1 MIEKDLIS
9 LYLADI
15 RKYKILDKDEELNLL
30 IKAKAGDE
38 ESKNQLILSNLR
50 LVVNIAKGYINKGLS
65 FIDLI
70 SEGNLGLIYAIEK
83 FDITKGFRFSTYAVW
98 WIKQSI
104 SKAVI
109 VKGREIR
116 IPSYK
121 YDLLNKVNRYVMS
134 RLKDEGNYPPVE
146 EIAAELNIDVDKIQD
161 IIMDFQDP
169 MSLSTQIGDDIYL
182 EDTLAQQEDFSMEEE
197 IFNEMGR
204 KQVRDMVNQLEEREK
219 EILKLRCGLDG
230 YEIHTLEEIGN
241 TLNIT
246 RERVRQI
253 EKKTLQKLRSKYTK
267 ELKGDL
273 F

>member
-38 ESKNQLILSNLR
+38 EAKNQLILSNLR

-121 YDLLNKVNRYVMS
+121 YDLLK
-134 RLKDEGNYPPVE
+134 
-146 EIAAELNIDVDKIQD
+146 
-161 IIMDFQDP
+161 
-169 MSLSTQIGDDIYL
+169 
-182 EDTLAQQEDFSMEEE
+182 
-197 IFNEMGR
+197 
-204 KQVRDMVNQLEEREK
+204 
-219 EILKLRCGLDG
+219 
-230 YEIHTLEEIGN
+230 
-241 TLNIT
+241 
-246 RERVRQI
+246 
-253 EKKTLQKLRSKYTK
+253 
-267 ELKGDL
+267 
-273 F
+273 